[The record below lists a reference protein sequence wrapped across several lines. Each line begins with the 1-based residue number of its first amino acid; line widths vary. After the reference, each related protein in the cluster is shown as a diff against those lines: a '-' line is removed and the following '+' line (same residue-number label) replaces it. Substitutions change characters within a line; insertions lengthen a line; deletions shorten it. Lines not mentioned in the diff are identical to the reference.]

1 MFIDDN
7 EDNDICYTMKIAWYG
22 DLLKKIVILS
32 LTESLFTHKQVLSIF
47 IQVTRALHFVHAN
60 ANVAHRDIKPENI
73 VFEPNGEVRLIDFG
87 VAKVMRKIDEIEF
100 TTGIKGTLPYM
111 APELV
116 TKQLRDKTA
125 IDLKASDM
133 WALGVTIYYTLVFKL
148 PIGKV
153 GTET

>member
-1 MFIDDN
+1 LAFIH
-7 EDNDICYTMKIAWYG
+7 I
-22 DLLKKIVILS
+22 
-32 LTESLFTHKQVLSIF
+32 
-47 IQVTRALHFVHAN
+47 N

-87 VAKVMRKIDEIEF
+87 VAKVMRKIDETEF

-116 TKQLRDKTA
+116 TKQLRDNTA
-125 IDLKASDM
+125 IDLKACDM

-148 PIGKV
+148 PIGKNKS
-153 GTET
+153 ET